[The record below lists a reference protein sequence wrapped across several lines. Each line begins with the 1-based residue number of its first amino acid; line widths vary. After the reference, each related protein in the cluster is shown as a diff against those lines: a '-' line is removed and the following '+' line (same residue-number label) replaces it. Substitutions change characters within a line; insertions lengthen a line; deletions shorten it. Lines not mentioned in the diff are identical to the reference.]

1 MSNNEDTPPKW
12 EDTQPVEDTPPKW
25 EDTQPI
31 EQESSLGVVGKY
43 IPDFLNPLAMSEEER
58 AKIKAQTPW
67 QAVKH
72 AAADAISTASMALPM
87 PGAKGLLGFAARTG
101 TAAATSGVDKALH
114 NVADDKPVMGD
125 VGTSALIGGGINA
138 GIEAAIAAAVKGG
151 GLAVKG
157 GKWVMDQAAETMFG
171 NKLTKEMLDNPLV
184 QETISKVA
192 SLKGAMG
199 LGKNL
204 EGRVADVADEAK
216 GAYTKAVGNISG
228 EAIPISKVLP
238 DETLRNLDVGSLD
251 NDLRSKLPN
260 IKKKLLSDLEP
271 LSLKNSR
278 EEKLAAIY
286 NAIKDKRA
294 LTSAEKQNWLDLQK
308 GIEVQYTLDIKAAK
322 EADTA
327 LKAQIKEIES
337 QNKLQ
342 GKIKPSTD
350 VQDYLKTELTGKG
363 NDISGELA
371 SAKSEIE
378 QYKNLYPEKP
388 TAVIQEP
395 TTDNPLMDSLKSE
408 LVITDQRISTIL
420 AEPSSRK
427 TSGLKALQTRRDE
440 IQKEINSYLK
450 KKKLPK
456 EKITSEVRISPEAAR
471 IKTMQDEYAV
481 KEQLAK
487 YEQAKLD
494 NNYEADLPTAI
505 QLDKEVSAFTPQP
518 VPEFKS
524 AVPEIQARKQQ
535 DMLEIENQ
543 IKNLERAYSQ
553 EASSIANTTA
563 EIHPQTTLREAY
575 TVANRPIRG
584 DLNPFED
591 TLGANVRD
599 LGGESVAL
607 ADKAKGNMETL
618 NTLSDASVR
627 QDGSLKSAA
636 NNILRWG
643 GRAAALT
650 HPMAWATAEI
660 ASNPELRY
668 VLGSGLEKLG
678 KWSPKLQ
685 DAYNNGGAKAV
696 NVLVNTLN
704 QTDPEFRQAH
714 AGNQQ
719 VSPYQEGAEKPQ
731 IKKPEL
737 SRDNFLKNLS
747 GVESGGKYDAT
758 NPNSSATGK
767 YQFLWKTWGDD
778 ISRWAGAPVSQKM
791 FLSNPKLQD
800 LYMKDHHDTTLM
812 QGAKTLRN
820 SSPNA
825 SKRSDTELKALIHFK
840 GLEGARK
847 YLDQGV
853 DDTSANNIGV
863 EDYLKRVGGG

>member
-1 MSNNEDTPPKW
+1 MPINENSPPKWEDTQPVDDQPPKW
-12 EDTQPVEDTPPKW
+12 EDTQPVEH
-25 EDTQPI
+25 
-31 EQESSLGVVGKY
+31 ESSLGVVGKY

-72 AAADAISTASMALPM
+72 AGADAASTASMVIPM

-101 TAAATSGVDKALH
+101 AAAATSGVDKALH

-125 VGTSALIGGGINA
+125 VGTSALIGGGVNA
-138 GIEAAIAAAVKGG
+138 GIEAILAPAIKAGA
-151 GLAVKG
+151 LIYRG
-157 GKWVMDQAAETMFG
+157 GKWVMSQAADAITG
-171 NKLTKEMLDNPLV
+171 HKLTQEMLDSPLV
-184 QETISKVA
+184 QETINKLV
-192 SLKGAMG
+192 SLKGALG
-199 LGKNL
+199 IGKNL

-216 GAYTKAVGNISG
+216 GAYTKAVGNIPD

-238 DETLRNLDVGSLD
+238 DETLRNLDVDTLD
-251 NDLRSKLPN
+251 NSVRKNLPN
-260 IKKKLLSDLEP
+260 YRKGIITNLEKVEFRVDREAKAQLIRDSIIAKKGATQAEKNKLLD
-271 LSLKNSR
+271 
-278 EEKLAAIY
+278 KLAKVEDDFSKPLEEAL
-286 NAIKDKRA
+286 NSDK
-294 LTSAEKQNWLDLQK
+294 
-308 GIEVQYTLDIKAAK
+308 
-322 EADTA
+322 A
-327 LKAQIKEIES
+327 LKAQIKEVEAA
-337 QNKLQ
+337 NKVRANA
-342 GKIKPSTD
+342 KP
-350 VQDYLKTELTGKG
+350 VTELQDSLAADLSGKQA
-363 NDISGELA
+363 DITGELA
-371 SAKSEIE
+371 NRASEIE
-378 QYKNLYPEKP
+378 QYKTLYPSASSAAKP
-388 TAVIQEP
+388 SAKTLPESDVLLRNNLATLDKEISDLSTKTAGQKSGR
-395 TTDNPLMDSLKSE
+395 DSTE
-408 LVITDQRISTIL
+408 LGKLRS
-420 AEPSSRK
+420 
-427 TSGLKALQTRRDE
+427 RRDE
-440 IQKEINSYLK
+440 LVRYLSKKRASAQIPETQPDPMTSKIQTL
-450 KKKLPK
+450 
-456 EKITSEVRISPEAAR
+456 
-471 IKTMQDEYAV
+471 QDEYGM
-481 KEQLAK
+481 KKGLADQ
-487 YEQAKLD
+487 EAAKLAAEH
-494 NNYEADLPTAI
+494 EANMQMAQ
-505 QLDKEVSAFTPQP
+505 QLDQEASQFIQQP
-518 VPEFKS
+518 VPEYSS
-524 AVPEIQARKQQ
+524 AVPA
-535 DMLEIENQ
+535 IEGQ
-543 IKNLERAYSQ
+543 ISSAKAGIRGDILNLERGSA
-553 EASSIANTTA
+553 EDIAMMANTA
-563 EIHPQTTLREAY
+563 DNLPRQTTLREAY
-575 TVANRPIRG
+575 NVANTPMKGEI
-584 DLNPFED
+584 NPLTD

-607 ADKAKGNMETL
+607 ADKAKGNMEIL

-731 IKKPEL
+731 IKRPEL
-737 SRDNFLKNLS
+737 SRDDFLRNLS

-778 ISRWAGAPVSQKM
+778 VSRWAGYPVSQQM

-812 QGAKTLRN
+812 RDAKTLRD

-825 SKRSDTELKALIHFK
+825 SKRSDTELKALVHFK
-840 GLEGARK
+840 GLAGARK
-847 YLDQGV
+847 YLDKGI

-863 EDYLKRVGGG
+863 EAYLKRVGGG